1 MKVYG
6 ETIFDICYLLIAIIT
21 GIIIYAK
28 SKNKL
33 GKMMG
38 ASTLILGIGDS
49 FHLVPRMLDYFVDA
63 DFTAA
68 IRNRKICDIN
78 HNDDILYIYV
88 LYIRKQL

>member
-88 LYIRKQL
+88 LYL

>member
-6 ETIFDICYLLIAIIT
+6 ETIFDSCYLLIAIIM
-21 GIIIYAK
+21 GIMILAK

-38 ASTLILGIGDS
+38 AATLILGIGDS

-68 IRNRKICDIN
+68 IRNRKTCDIN

-88 LYIRKQL
+88 LYLRKQL

>member
-6 ETIFDICYLLIAIIT
+6 ETIFDICYLLIAIIM
-21 GIIIYAK
+21 GIMILAK
-28 SKNKL
+28 SKDKL

-38 ASTLILGIGDS
+38 VSTLILGIGDS
-49 FHLVPRMLDYFVDA
+49 FHLVPRMLDYFVNA

-68 IRNRKICDIN
+68 IRNRKACDIN

-88 LYIRKQL
+88 LYLRK

>member
-38 ASTLILGIGDS
+38 AATLILGIGDS
-49 FHLVPRMLDYFVDA
+49 LHLVPRMLDYFVDA

-68 IRNRKICDIN
+68 IRNRKTCDFN

-88 LYIRKQL
+88 LYLRKQL